1 MNRETFI
8 RLMMLLGIIIALI
21 QAVRLLRALAFSEGW
36 LTGYYD
42 AHTGGA
48 PARPALLIAPD
59 PAPTPGTARPVFS
72 GGSEVAP

>member
-1 MNRETFI
+1 MKREHVST
-8 RLMMLLGIIIALI
+8 LWWVVMLLCLAYAIR
-21 QAVRLLRALAFSEGW
+21 AVRNIAYTEGW

-48 PARPALLIAPD
+48 PSRPPLLIVPD

-72 GGSEVAP
+72 GVSEVAP

>member
-1 MNRETFI
+1 MNRETFV
-8 RLMMLLGIIIALI
+8 RLMIILGIVIALI
-21 QAVRLLRALAFSEGW
+21 QFVRILRAVAFSEGW

-48 PARPALLIAPD
+48 PARPPLLIVPE

-72 GGSEVAP
+72 GGSEVAE